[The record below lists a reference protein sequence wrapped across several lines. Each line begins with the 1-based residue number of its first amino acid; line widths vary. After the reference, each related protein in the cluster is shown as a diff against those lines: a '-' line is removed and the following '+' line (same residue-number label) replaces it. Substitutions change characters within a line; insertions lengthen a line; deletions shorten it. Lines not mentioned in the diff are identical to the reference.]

1 MKTQKFTLIQ
11 FLKYSYFVL
20 LLIFSGCYS
29 LLPVD
34 EVDNGIQ
41 EDSRTWKYYQIIWKP
56 GEKPNLERLLRNY
69 YRGDCNPGC
78 VYEYILTVNFIE
90 ELSEYQIKNQGD
102 KIPEGSFILWSEN
115 DTCGSNYCK
124 GTAIPYSSLLGD
136 LKEEIR
142 NYEGKKRRI
151 PVNVNQSQ
159 NPIYWNY
166 FKMLIKTS
174 NDTLFSLLQNDLG
187 ISPYLESYTIFVN
200 ITDLNPL
207 NQYIVLGDESDPG
220 AMRFSWSQLSKTVKE
235 GLINWTKPNKEN
247 FSIYKW

>member
-102 KIPEGSFILWSEN
+102 KIPEGSLAAGIN
-115 DTCGSNYCK
+115 
-124 GTAIPYSSLLGD
+124 
-136 LKEEIR
+136 
-142 NYEGKKRRI
+142 
-151 PVNVNQSQ
+151 
-159 NPIYWNY
+159 
-166 FKMLIKTS
+166 FKFRK
-174 NDTLFSLLQNDLG
+174 LFSSFL
-187 ISPYLESYTIFVN
+187 TTACF
-200 ITDLNPL
+200 
-207 NQYIVLGDESDPG
+207 IVLAPAGIE
-220 AMRFSWSQLSKTVKE
+220 K
-235 GLINWTKPNKEN
+235 
-247 FSIYKW
+247 